1 MGGKSFKSQ
10 KQKNWVGGGEKIK
23 FPKKKTEIRAEKG
36 ETKNVNLIWHRD
48 RKENPISAP
57 SIHVGALVGAGLLWP
72 TLAHTVA
79 LPFPLTS
86 ILRQT
91 KNYGNSNISPC
102 KNIII
107 KKSCKRN
114 QNPSRYYISITTIKF
129 QYKPKCH
136 FSKICI

>member
-1 MGGKSFKSQ
+1 LQ
-10 KQKNWVGGGEKIK
+10 
-23 FPKKKTEIRAEKG
+23 KKTEIRAEKG
-36 ETKNVNLIWHRD
+36 QTKKVYLIGHKG

-86 ILRQT
+86 ILRQN

-107 KKSCKRN
+107 KKDSKRN
-114 QNPSRYYISITTIKF
+114 QNPSRYYISITNIKF
-129 QYKPKCH
+129 QYKPKCN